1 MMVAT
6 VEHVT
11 CLVLAQVEVDSKSN
25 EIPAVR
31 ELSSGLDLTGR
42 IVTVRRCRGK
52 LRYAPNPLARTRS
65 SSSRSLRRDQKC
77 SCTRQ

>member
-11 CLVLAQVEVDSKSN
+11 CLVLAQVEVDRKSN

-42 IVTVRRCRGK
+42 IVTV
-52 LRYAPNPLARTRS
+52 
-65 SSSRSLRRDQKC
+65 
-77 SCTRQ
+77 